1 MPKDLNETILYQ
13 RSYAFNWLGGTEPWD
28 EVLCDVSARAVS
40 SYGGT
45 AYLEITAA
53 VETGKLA
60 DSLGALDA
68 TMRTLAADPVDATAL
83 AWAKLRTARSKS
95 LRFMTNG
102 DAASELVRRVA
113 LGWGLGSLDAFAS
126 DLAGATADDVTQAL
140 RACAAG
146 KPTLSIVGD
155 EAAAHAAFRQTWP

>member
-1 MPKDLNETILYQ
+1 
-13 RSYAFNWLGGTEPWD
+13 
-28 EVLCDVSARAVS
+28 
-40 SYGGT
+40 
-45 AYLEITAA
+45 
-53 VETGKLA
+53 
-60 DSLGALDA
+60 
-68 TMRTLAADPVDATAL
+68 
-83 AWAKLRTARSKS
+83 
-95 LRFMTNG
+95 MTNG